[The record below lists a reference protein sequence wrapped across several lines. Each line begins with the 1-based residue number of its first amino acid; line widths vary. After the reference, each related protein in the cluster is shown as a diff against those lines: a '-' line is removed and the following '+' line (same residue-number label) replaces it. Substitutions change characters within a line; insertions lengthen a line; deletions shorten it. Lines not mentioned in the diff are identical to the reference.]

1 MLKKNECG
9 NKGTKEII
17 KKASNCLLIGL
28 EFIVIISCNVLNTK
42 FWSMYILFNVLTL
55 LLVY

>member
-28 EFIVIISCNVLNTK
+28 EFIVIISCNVFNTK
-42 FWSMYILFNVLTL
+42 F
-55 LLVY
+55 